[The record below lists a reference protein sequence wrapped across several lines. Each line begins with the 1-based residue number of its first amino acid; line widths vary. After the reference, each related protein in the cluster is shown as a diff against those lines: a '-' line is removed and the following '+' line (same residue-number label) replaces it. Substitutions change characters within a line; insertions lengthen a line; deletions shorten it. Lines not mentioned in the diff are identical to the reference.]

1 MQIFQQL
8 IFLHSTL
15 TIRSDVASKL
25 LLLLLLRAVFIVDNC
40 RLCCL
45 QFIRSFY
52 FDRLLY
58 SSSTYSLILVP
69 FISYYCCCH
78 FSSID
83 LPIALWV
90 VSASFARFDH
100 IIYDCLWARSI
111 VCIRCCCWCLSS
123 PRIYVSGTL
132 LLPFVVLMHMCIAA
146 AVPSIQ
152 LFAWLLFVRSL
163 RSVFL
168 YFTSV
173 RFRAYGDVYWRCRR
187 CHSNVLVF
195 VDWWLRSF

>member
-152 LFAWLLFVRSL
+152 RSPLSSSPGFFSFALFDRFSYTSQVY
-163 RSVFL
+163 VFAHMVTCIGVAVAAIRT
-168 YFTSV
+168 Y
-173 RFRAYGDVYWRCRR
+173 
-187 CHSNVLVF
+187 
-195 VDWWLRSF
+195 